1 LEAYYT
7 WVFCIRL
14 DILYTISKAAQN
26 LKDPNME
33 DWENLLRILK
43 YLKGT
48 IKYGINISRYT
59 YIKAFVDTDYGGV
72 KKMTFSL

>member
-1 LEAYYT
+1 
-7 WVFCIRL
+7 
-14 DILYTISKAAQN
+14 
-26 LKDPNME
+26 ME